1 MAPSE
6 ARDFAMKTLYFVR
19 HGEADYNVLARV
31 NAHPQVKNNL
41 TVTGREQAACARREL
56 AGSGIEI
63 IYCSEFPR
71 TQQTAGILNAALNAP
86 LHVDPRI
93 NETGAFAFEGKPV
106 HFWHEAQ
113 VPDRISAL
121 VEGCESFADMKRRLT
136 DFLDSLRRVPQQRI
150 AVVSHEE
157 PIQIMLGLLQ
167 GLPDAQALARPIS
180 HCYPVSLPLTR

>member
-1 MAPSE
+1 
-6 ARDFAMKTLYFVR
+6 MKTLYFVR

-56 AGSGIEI
+56 AGSGIEL

-71 TQQTAGILNAALNAP
+71 TQQTAGILNEALGAP
-86 LHVDPRI
+86 LIIDGRI

-106 HFWHEAQ
+106 HFWHDAQ
-113 VPDRISAL
+113 VPDRITAI
-121 VEGCESFADMKRRLT
+121 VDGCESFADMKRRLT
-136 DFLDSLRRVPQQRI
+136 AFLGSLHAVPQQRI

-157 PIQIMLGLLQ
+157 PIQVMLGLLQ